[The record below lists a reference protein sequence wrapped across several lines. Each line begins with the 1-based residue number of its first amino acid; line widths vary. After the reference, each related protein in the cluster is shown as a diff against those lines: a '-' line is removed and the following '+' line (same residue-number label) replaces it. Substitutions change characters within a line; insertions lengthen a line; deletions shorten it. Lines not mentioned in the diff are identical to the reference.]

1 MEISGKGEKMA
12 KNIVIIGGVALGP
25 KVACRIRRLDPDAQ
39 ILVVDRDRYISYG
52 GCGIPYYV
60 GGDVPELKSLFST
73 SAHVV
78 RDGLFFRNAKRVAVQ
93 TETETIAIDRAAKTV
108 TLRYLPDNTVRQM
121 PYDTLVMATGG
132 QPVVPPIPGMDL
144 PGVTVVATPHHGHVI
159 KQMIASG
166 KVRRAVVVGG
176 GAIGLEMAEA
186 LADLWDVETTLVE
199 MQDQLLPGPLG
210 HEMALIVKNHVEE
223 KGVCV
228 RLSDQVTRIQGNHET
243 GVTGVETGTD
253 AIPCEL
259 VVMAVGVRPNAALA
273 RHAGLA
279 LGPRGG
285 VLVDHFMK
293 TSDPDI
299 YAGGDCVE
307 IPHLISGKPV
317 HMPLGS
323 LANRQGRV
331 IGTNVAGGRAT
342 FPGTTG
348 AFCIKIFD
356 LAVARSGLT
365 FIQSAEAGF
374 DPVQVV
380 VAQADRAHFYPT
392 REMMCMKLIAD
403 RGTRRVLGVEA
414 VGPNGDAVKARV
426 DAVAAVLPFAATL
439 DVISN
444 LEVAYAPPF
453 AAAMDI
459 VNSAA
464 NALENTIEGRH
475 RTVDIDDFL
484 KEFTGQHAK
493 VLDVRSAVQAEPY
506 IRKFGDQWRNIP
518 QEELIDHTDEFDA
531 DEPLFL
537 ICGAGPRSYEAQL
550 LLRSRGV
557 AATRNVQGGMKML
570 QACAPDFLTDTK
582 EDPFDTTVVNGL
594 KPAYAK

>member
-1 MEISGKGEKMA
+1 MP

-25 KVACRIRRLDPDAQ
+25 KVACRIRRLDADAN
-39 ILVVDRDRYISYG
+39 ITMVDKDRYISYG

-60 GGDVPELKSLFST
+60 GGDVPELNALYST

-78 RDGLFFRNAKRVAVQ
+78 RDSLFFRNAKRVEVRI
-93 TETETIAIDRAAKTV
+93 ETEAMAIDRAAKTV
-108 TLRYLPDNTVRQM
+108 TLRYCPEGKITTM
-121 PYDTLVMATGG
+121 PYDTLVLAMGAL
-132 QPVVPPIPGMDL
+132 PVVPPIPGADL
-144 PGVTVVATPHHGHVI
+144 PGVSVVATLHHAENI
-159 KQMIASG
+159 KDRIASG
-166 KVRRAVVVGG
+166 KVEKAVVIGG

-186 LADLWDVETTLVE
+186 LTDLWGVETTLVE

-210 HEMALIVKNHVEE
+210 HDMALILKNHMEE
-223 KGVCV
+223 KGVRV
-228 RLSDQVTRIQGNHET
+228 LLSERVTRILGDATT
-243 GVTGVETGTD
+243 GVSGIETGTTQ
-253 AIPCEL
+253 IPCDL

-273 RHAGLA
+273 REAGIV
-279 LGPRGG
+279 LGPHGG
-285 VLVDHFMK
+285 VAVDQFMR
-293 TSDPDI
+293 TNDPDI

-307 IPHLISGKPV
+307 IPHIISGQQV

-331 IGTNVAGGRAT
+331 IGTNVAGGNAT
-342 FPGTTG
+342 FPGAAG

-356 LAVARSGLT
+356 LAAARSGLT
-365 FIQSAEAGF
+365 FTQASAAGF

-392 REMMCMKLIAD
+392 QEMMCMKLIAD
-403 RGTRRVLGVEA
+403 RSTRRVLGVEA

-453 AAAMDI
+453 ASAMDI

-464 NALENTIEGRH
+464 NTLENTIEGRH
-475 RTVDIDDFL
+475 QAVDVEDFL
-484 KEFTGQHAK
+484 KAFKDHNAK
-493 VLDVRSAVQAEPY
+493 VLDVRSTIQAKPFVKKYGE
-506 IRKFGDQWRNIP
+506 QWRNIP
-518 QEELIDHTDEFDA
+518 QEDLVCKLDEIDAAGINA

-537 ICGAGPRSYEAQL
+537 ICGSGPRSYEAQL
-550 LLRSRGV
+550 LLRSKGIS
-557 AATRNVQGGMKML
+557 ATRNIQGGIKML
-570 QACAPDFLTDTK
+570 QSC
-582 EDPFDTTVVNGL
+582 DPQFVTFS
-594 KPAYAK
+594 